1 MGLALFEEGTDA
13 FVEVGIRAGIDAG
26 ANGGFDVVGQM
37 VIGELAEEALGGFH
51 RGGTVADEA
60 CG

>member
-1 MGLALFEEGTDA
+1 
-13 FVEVGIRAGIDAG
+13 
-26 ANGGFDVVGQM
+26 VGQM